1 MEENISTYEFLK
13 NNIYNKKQKK
23 LLVYPIKAE
32 YETISNFLLNP
43 KVLMNFFRKEV
54 NNIFLQT
61 PFLNIIDGKRNTEN
75 QNVQKDYNIF
85 IVPNSNPN
93 KINDFFK
100 VKNIFNRHYINH
112 TILIL
117 RFSKEEAI
125 NINNYKNKDDNN
137 FSSNNQI
144 LDIVVS
150 FYIDI
155 TDNSTLLINEIYSNL
170 DEPLFTNFFNFI
182 QLFYQKMNKF
192 IQEKINHFFC
202 FESILISKKM
212 EDIFDYLYTCKIF
225 HDEKFQIKK
234 ILKFDGKIE
243 ISCIIDSLF
252 PVNTCEAKL
261 CIISLSNSLSLVGI
275 ESLMNPSGFN
285 EQEKLLS
292 VKTIFSVFLKK
303 LKLRINTENKNT
315 KKNK

>member
-234 ILKFDGKIE
+234 IEKFDGKIE